1 MKKILL
7 GFIAIGLLTLV
18 GCSSEQNIKKETPDE
33 ELTAVEYYNRGLE
46 YKNLGKYQLA
56 IDDYNKAIK
65 INPDYVDAYNDRG
78 IAYHK
83 SGNYKNALDDYN
95 RAIKINPDY
104 VKAYYNRGF
113 VKMKLGRDY
122 CSDYKKACELGACD
136 NYNTY
141 CN

>member
-1 MKKILL
+1 MKKLIILFSFVFYL
-7 GFIAIGLLTLV
+7 F
-18 GCSSEQNIKKETPDE
+18 GCNSEQNKLKNENPNE

-56 IDDYNKAIK
+56 IDNFSRAIK
-65 INPDYVDAYNDRG
+65 INPDYLDAYNDRG
-78 IAYHK
+78 IAYK
-83 SGNYKNALDDYN
+83 NLGNYQLAIDDYT
-95 RAIKINPDY
+95 RAIQINPDY

-141 CN
+141 CK